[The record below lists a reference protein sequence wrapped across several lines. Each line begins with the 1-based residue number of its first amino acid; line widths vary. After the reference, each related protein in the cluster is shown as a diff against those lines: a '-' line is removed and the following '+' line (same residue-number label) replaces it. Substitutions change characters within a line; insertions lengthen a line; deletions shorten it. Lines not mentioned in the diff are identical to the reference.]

1 MPSKPGKRRARRR
14 PTQGEDPRRELT
26 QISAGLSEI
35 NQKASVLLEGFSEE
49 TRGFTNSKVG
59 DQGAEKR
66 RLERSPEELGAVS

>member
-1 MPSKPGKRRARRR
+1 M
-14 PTQGEDPRRELT
+14 T